1 MLNIRV
7 NMHGN
12 LRRFLP
18 EGASSV
24 CLQAIE
30 GTTVREIAEQFDA
43 QDEIWLS
50 AIGQTVVPLTM
61 PLTEDVAVDFFSII
75 EGG

>member
-1 MLNIRV
+1 MNIQV

-18 EGASSV
+18 EGASSI

-30 GTTVREIAEQFDA
+30 GTTVRELAEHFDA

-50 AIGQTVVPLTM
+50 AIGKRVVPLSMT
-61 PLTEDVAVDFFSII
+61 LTEDAAVDFFSIL

>member
-1 MLNIRV
+1 MLNIQV

-12 LRRFLP
+12 LRRFVP

-24 CLQAIE
+24 WLQAIE
-30 GTTVREIAEQFDA
+30 GTTVRQIAEHFDA
-43 QDEIWLS
+43 QDEVWLS
-50 AIGQTVVPLTM
+50 AIGKTVVPLSM
-61 PLTEDVAVDFFSII
+61 PLTEDVALDFFSIL